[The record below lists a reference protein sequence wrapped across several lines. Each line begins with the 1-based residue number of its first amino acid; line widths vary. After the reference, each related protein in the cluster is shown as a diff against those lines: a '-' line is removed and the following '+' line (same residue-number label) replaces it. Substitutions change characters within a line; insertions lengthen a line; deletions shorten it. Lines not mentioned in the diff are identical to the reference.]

1 MLELQPKASRGAF
14 DRRRFLGGMGVLA
27 LGATPLLQACS
38 AGSTGNTSAK
48 TTTLTIMDQYSSDTE
63 KQAMITIAKNYETAN
78 PGTTVNLQS
87 LAQKLFY
94 QQLETR
100 VAAGDP
106 PDLAMLPLPI
116 IPTYAAKNYY
126 ADLTQYLPPDFFS
139 HFDQLRTQID
149 RPNGTIAGV
158 PMADSVRAV
167 IYNKTAFVKA
177 GITAPGINDE
187 PWTWDEMVNAAKA
200 VQAHGGVTNGL
211 MFEKPSFDGWIP
223 FLFQNGGT
231 LVDDKG
237 DPCIN
242 NAAGVGALEWTQN
255 LYKQKIAAPG
265 VIEGTVNPLQ
275 LFESGQ
281 AGIWLSAGSDMA
293 PALAKQVTNFE
304 WGATFQPKQVKAT
317 TVIGGGDLIA
327 FKGKNVAEAAKFIQF
342 AAQPDQMLIY
352 NLAVASLL
360 PRDDAKNTQ
369 STIPDIIDVFT
380 TQAKKYLD
388 PIVGQQIL
396 TPMYGAAK
404 DGLLR
409 ELQSLVIFATT
420 PQTAADN
427 MNAVLVKAKTA

>member
-1 MLELQPKASRGAF
+1 M
-14 DRRRFLGGMGVLA
+14 
-27 LGATPLLQACS
+27 
-38 AGSTGNTSAK
+38 
-48 TTTLTIMDQYSSDTE
+48 
-63 KQAMITIAKNYETAN
+63 
-78 PGTTVNLQS
+78 
-87 LAQKLFY
+87 
-94 QQLETR
+94 
-100 VAAGDP
+100 
-106 PDLAMLPLPI
+106 
-116 IPTYAAKNYY
+116 
-126 ADLTQYLPPDFFS
+126 
-139 HFDQLRTQID
+139 
-149 RPNGTIAGV
+149 
-158 PMADSVRAV
+158 
-167 IYNKTAFVKA
+167 
-177 GITAPGINDE
+177 
-187 PWTWDEMVNAAKA
+187 
-200 VQAHGGVTNGL
+200 
-211 MFEKPSFDGWIP
+211 
-223 FLFQNGGT
+223 
-231 LVDDKG
+231 
-237 DPCIN
+237 
-242 NAAGVGALEWTQN
+242 GALEWTQN

-304 WGATFQPKQVKAT
+304 CGATFQPKQVKAT

-327 FKGKNVAEAAKFIQF
+327 FKGNNVADAAKFIQF

-409 ELQSLVIFATT
+409 ELQ
-420 PQTAADN
+420 
-427 MNAVLVKAKTA
+427 